1 MFAETSMLNTQSE
14 FQHSCNLMELDV
26 TGNTTLSDINS
37 HFIPISV
44 LQDGVTYYQRGLT
57 LSVEYLSGNFMYIEQ
72 IEEYTG

>member
-14 FQHSCNLMELDV
+14 FQPSCNLMELDV

-37 HFIPISV
+37 HFIPI

-72 IEEYTG
+72 KEEYTG

>member
-1 MFAETSMLNTQSE
+1 
-14 FQHSCNLMELDV
+14 MELDV

-72 IEEYTG
+72 KEEYTG